1 MANPDRKRMNWAGS
15 RTVGQVSE
23 IAVLAPIRRGCPPGE
38 RQTYEQRLRGAL
50 DNLNARHRQGIPTEL
65 NRVPEI
71 HFGRIMIIRPEHYLL
86 HSDLLEIEYYDPP
99 NSVGAEDPKVPE
111 PIDDFEEI
119 NEDMGDKPRD
129 LKFRSWLLTLVE
141 FDGDLK
147 VYMKDINR
155 FLADDFDKLFV
166 NCEHYPGFRKWE
178 PFWAWI
184 RRYQMNVDLFYAPY
198 GGLSVVKLK
207 QLEIFKQ
214 RFDAFVA
221 QVRSPSGPTVKSM
234 DELFDQFLRDNQ
246 QYAINFPTPGG
257 IFAAPGKEDA

>member
-15 RTVGQVSE
+15 KTVGQVSE

-86 HSDLLEIEYYDPP
+86 HSDLDEVVYHPP
-99 NSVGAEDPKVPE
+99 TMASDPKVPQ

-119 NEDMGDKPRD
+119 NSAVKLPKDRG
-129 LKFRSWLLTLVE
+129 LRSWLLTLVE

-184 RRYQMNVDLFYAPY
+184 RRYQMSVDLFYAPY

-207 QLEIFKQ
+207 QLEAFKQ

-221 QVRSPSGPTVKSM
+221 QVRSPSGPAVKSM
-234 DELFDQFLRDNQ
+234 DELFDAFLRDNQ

-257 IFAAPGKEDA
+257 VFAAPGKEEA